1 MNLQQD
7 NCIKSLSNNKVENH
21 FGVEIQELPFINK
34 INVRIDINDN
44 KNIIKCGKLINAIL
58 PVQPNTYVT
67 NDNVKVIWLGPN
79 EWLITNNQ
87 NLYNNLKNELGDI
100 QASVTDVSENRTVI
114 RISGDKIF
122 KLLSKFLVLD
132 LETCLS
138 TFFTFDICI
147 KFSFVIIPP
156 LFSFVGL
163 RCFFIIL
170 MALIFTLL
178 ELLLISKISPV
189 FPLSFPLMTLT
200 KSPVLILIFILW
212 KFFFCFNESNI

>member
-21 FGVEIQELPFINK
+21 FGVKIQELPFINK
-34 INVRIDINDN
+34 INVRIDTNDN

-87 NLYNNLKNELGDI
+87 NLYKNLKNEIGDI

-114 RISGDKIF
+114 RISGDQIF

-132 LETCLS
+132 LEKNLPDESSCAQTL
-138 TFFTFDICI
+138 
-147 KFSFVIIPP
+147 FVKVPVLLVRNNNEKQIPE
-156 LFSFVGL
+156 
-163 RCFFIIL
+163 ID
-170 MALIFTLL
+170 IFTNRSHAKYIYN
-178 ELLLISKISPV
+178 LIVDGSQYLD
-189 FPLSFPLMTLT
+189 F
-200 KSPVLILIFILW
+200 
-212 KFFFCFNESNI
+212 

>member
-21 FGVEIQELPFINK
+21 FGIEIQELSFINK
-34 INVRIDINDN
+34 INVRIDTNDN

-87 NLYNNLKNELGDI
+87 NLYNNLKSEIGDI

-114 RISGDKIF
+114 RISGDQIF

-132 LETCLS
+132 LEKNLPDESSCAQTL
-138 TFFTFDICI
+138 
-147 KFSFVIIPP
+147 FVKVPVLLVRNNNAKQIPE
-156 LFSFVGL
+156 
-163 RCFFIIL
+163 ID
-170 MALIFTLL
+170 IFTNRSHANYIYN
-178 ELLLISKISPV
+178 LIVDGSQYLD
-189 FPLSFPLMTLT
+189 F
-200 KSPVLILIFILW
+200 
-212 KFFFCFNESNI
+212 

>member
-7 NCIKSLSNNKVENH
+7 NCINSLSNNKVENH
-21 FGVEIQELPFINK
+21 FGVDIQELPFISK

-44 KNIIKCGKLINAIL
+44 QNIIKCGKLINAIL

-87 NLYNNLKNELGDI
+87 NLYKNLKNEIGDI

-114 RISGDKIF
+114 RISGEQIF

-132 LETCLS
+132 LEKNLPDESSCAQTL
-138 TFFTFDICI
+138 
-147 KFSFVIIPP
+147 FVKVPVLLVRNNNEKQIPE
-156 LFSFVGL
+156 
-163 RCFFIIL
+163 ID
-170 MALIFTLL
+170 IFTNRSHAKYIYN
-178 ELLLISKISPV
+178 LIVDGSQYLD
-189 FPLSFPLMTLT
+189 F
-200 KSPVLILIFILW
+200 
-212 KFFFCFNESNI
+212 

>member
-34 INVRIDINDN
+34 INVRIDTNDN

-87 NLYNNLKNELGDI
+87 NLYKNLKNEIGDI

-114 RISGDKIF
+114 RISGEQIF

-132 LETCLS
+132 LEKNLPDESSCAQTL
-138 TFFTFDICI
+138 
-147 KFSFVIIPP
+147 FVKVPVLLVRNNNEKHIPE
-156 LFSFVGL
+156 
-163 RCFFIIL
+163 ID
-170 MALIFTLL
+170 IFTNRSHANYIYN
-178 ELLLISKISPV
+178 LIVDGSQYLD
-189 FPLSFPLMTLT
+189 F
-200 KSPVLILIFILW
+200 
-212 KFFFCFNESNI
+212 

>member
-7 NCIKSLSNNKVENH
+7 NCINSLSNNKVENH

-34 INVRIDINDN
+34 INVRIDTNDN

-87 NLYNNLKNELGDI
+87 NLYNNLKSEIGDM

-114 RISGDKIF
+114 RISGEQIF

-132 LETCLS
+132 LEKNLPDESSCAQTL
-138 TFFTFDICI
+138 
-147 KFSFVIIPP
+147 FVKVPVLLVRNNNEKQIPE
-156 LFSFVGL
+156 
-163 RCFFIIL
+163 ID
-170 MALIFTLL
+170 IFTNRSHANYIYN
-178 ELLLISKISPV
+178 LIVDGSQYLD
-189 FPLSFPLMTLT
+189 F
-200 KSPVLILIFILW
+200 
-212 KFFFCFNESNI
+212 